1 MAVKEPGNRKQS
13 YRWQAVER
21 RRDKRGEEIP
31 AGADPAQAEAEGPA
45 VGPFGWCGR
54 RRGVRSRESVD
65 SDSVLLHEDSV
76 RGGEEDEESTNID
89 V

>member
-1 MAVKEPGNRKQS
+1 MEGRT
-13 YRWQAVER
+13 E
-21 RRDKRGEEIP
+21 
-31 AGADPAQAEAEGPA
+31 GAPVVRPD
-45 VGPFGWCGR
+45 

-76 RGGEEDEESTNID
+76 RGGEEDEESTNAD